1 MAHFKKLPA
10 AIQSV
15 IQEKLGQLTS
25 PLIESLGG
33 SPMVITLHETVD
45 IWLLPANM
53 ITQPTNSIRE
63 LAKPTGQYH
72 HQLKASSIPIAYGR
86 THALGADSADWS
98 VDSICNSA
106 DIAQQFELAID
117 EIDNMELSDDLQAR
131 LLSVPA
137 YHLQAFWLIDSTAPE
152 DDSRQ
157 LIVVIEAPSEYGFE
171 LRTKHYTPKEF
182 LNKLRQVS
190 HVQGIF

>member
-1 MAHFKKLPA
+1 MAHFKNLPA
-10 AIQSV
+10 EIESV
-15 IQEKLGQLTS
+15 IQEKMGQLTS

-53 ITQPTNSIRE
+53 ITQPTDSIRE

-72 HQLKASSIPIAYGR
+72 HQLKASSVPIAYGR
-86 THALGADSADWS
+86 TRALGTDPADWS
-98 VDSICNSA
+98 VEGVFHSTDF
-106 DIAQQFELAID
+106 AQQFELTIN
-117 EIDNMELSDDLQAR
+117 EIDNAGLSDNLQAR

-137 YHLQAFWLIDSTAPE
+137 YHLHAFWLIDSTAPE

-171 LRTKHYTPKEF
+171 LRTKHYTPTEF
-182 LNKLRQVS
+182 LNKLRQVR
-190 HVQGIF
+190 HVQGLI